1 MPTGDTPPKVQLPPA
16 KVINRG
22 GRFDVL
28 MRLGGGGMA
37 TVYLA
42 RSIAGGGFERLV
54 ALKVLHPHLLSEP
67 EFLVMFLDEARVAAK
82 IHHPNVIA
90 IHDLGTQDAWMY
102 MVMDYV
108 LGDTLAAAQ
117 KVATKLRRG
126 LPLEIVLRV
135 ALDALRGLDAAH
147 NLVDPAG
154 RSLNVVHRDVT
165 PHNILLGIDGI
176 ARVTDF
182 GIAKAEQR
190 LTFTSLG
197 MLKGKAP
204 FMAPEQFRQRRV
216 DRRADIF
223 SMGITLW
230 EALALRR
237 CLPPDLTNNAE
248 RPPYR
253 PLRDFLPNAPPA
265 LDKILLR
272 ALQTDP
278 EDRWRTAGEFADALE
293 ANLRDHIAPHSLV
306 GSFVGAFA
314 QQKVEAERR
323 AIREASAR
331 GAEEPLRGRSGFHHV
346 PLELRGEERGE
357 ASDDGDD
364 RLSPEELE
372 PPTRVLPPKEAPPV
386 VRATRSVIPLPVSRE
401 DPPRRASTPV
411 TFPPP
416 PPVRAETPVAQ
427 PAVAKA
433 LRGATLVGTGEPSP
447 EACLVPSDTLQGSS
461 ALDTEHQGAAPTSDA
476 NGSGRRPSLSP
487 LRAVAVFDP
496 GEVGHASERPDS
508 VLHAD
513 TLVTLD
519 ASVSDRHHSLSPL
532 RGDTVIDPEAGA
544 RAEQAEDDDAR
555 AAQRWFDEAATP
567 AKPSTLPPS
576 LAPARTA
583 SPADEA
589 STPED
594 RTPSDDLDR
603 LPTSTTG
610 ARALGVALATALA
623 LVAWALW
630 GR

>member
-1 MPTGDTPPKVQLPPA
+1 MSTGHTPPKVQLPPS

-42 RSIAGGGFERLV
+42 RSVAGGGFERLV

-117 KVATKLRRG
+117 KVAMKLGRG
-126 LPLEIVLRV
+126 MPLEIVLRI

-147 NLVDPAG
+147 NLVDPSG
-154 RSLNVVHRDVT
+154 RSLHVVHRDVT
-165 PHNILLGIDGI
+165 PHNILLGVDGI

-190 LTFTSLG
+190 LSFTSLG

-223 SMGITLW
+223 SMGITVW

-237 CLPPDLTNNAE
+237 CLPPDLTNNAA

-253 PLRDFLPNAPPA
+253 PLQELLKGVPPA
-265 LDKILLR
+265 LDQILRR

-293 ANLRDHIAPHSLV
+293 GQLRDHLAPHSLV
-306 GSFVGAFA
+306 GNFVSAFA
-314 QQKVEAERR
+314 FHKVEAERT
-323 AIREASAR
+323 AIREASSR
-331 GAEEPLRGRSGFHHV
+331 GPDEALRGRSGFHHV
-346 PLELRGEERGE
+346 PLELRGEARNDVFD
-357 ASDDGDD
+357 SPDDAP
-364 RLSPEELE
+364 LSAAELE
-372 PPTRVLPPKEAPPV
+372 PPTRVMPPQDVPTVVKPTRSPIPPPAPP
-386 VRATRSVIPLPVSRE
+386 AAPRSFAPHN
-401 DPPRRASTPV
+401 
-411 TFPPP
+411 
-416 PPVRAETPVAQ
+416 
-427 PAVAKA
+427 
-433 LRGATLVGTGEPSP
+433 LRGGTLVGTGEPSTVTTLEP
-447 EACLVPSDTLQGSS
+447 VKVLQGAPVVDAPPTAPPS
-461 ALDTEHQGAAPTSDA
+461 ADA
-476 NGSGRRPSLSP
+476 SGSGRRPSLSP
-487 LRAVAVFDP
+487 LRADAVFDP
-496 GEVGHASERPDS
+496 GEAAPSSGRPGPP
-508 VLHAD
+508 LHAD
-513 TLVTLD
+513 TVVTRD
-519 ASVSDRHHSLSPL
+519 ASSSDRHPSLSPL
-532 RGDTVIDPEAGA
+532 RGDTVLDPDAGA
-544 RAEQAEDDDAR
+544 RAEQAEDADAR
-555 AAQRWFDEAATP
+555 AAQRWFDEAETPPLAHTLPPGLAAERP
-567 AKPSTLPPS
+567 AKPVAES
-576 LAPARTA
+576 APE
-583 SPADEA
+583 PD
-589 STPED
+589 ED

-603 LPTSTTG
+603 LPTSSTS
-610 ARALGVALATALA
+610 ARAVGVGLATALA
-623 LVAWALW
+623 LAAWALW

>member
-1 MPTGDTPPKVQLPPA
+1 MSTGHTPPKVQLPPS

-42 RSIAGGGFERLV
+42 RSVAGGGFERLV
-54 ALKVLHPHLLSEP
+54 ALKVLHPHLLAEP

-117 KVATKLRRG
+117 KVAMKLGRG
-126 LPLEIVLRV
+126 MPLEIVLRI

-147 NLVDPAG
+147 NLVDPSG
-154 RSLNVVHRDVT
+154 RSLHVVHRDVT
-165 PHNILLGIDGI
+165 PHNILLGVDGI

-190 LTFTSLG
+190 LSFTSLG

-237 CLPPDLTNNAE
+237 CLPPDLTNNAA

-253 PLRDFLPNAPPA
+253 PLREILKGVPPA
-265 LDKILLR
+265 LDQILRR

-293 ANLRDHIAPHSLV
+293 GQLRDHLAPHSLV
-306 GSFVGAFA
+306 GNFVSAFA
-314 QQKVEAERR
+314 FHKVEAERT
-323 AIREASAR
+323 AIREASSR
-331 GAEEPLRGRSGFHHV
+331 GPDEALRGRSGFHHV
-346 PLELRGEERGE
+346 PLELRGEAHNDVFE
-357 ASDDGDD
+357 SPDDAP
-364 RLSPEELE
+364 LSAAELE
-372 PPTRVLPPKEAPPV
+372 PPTRVMPPQDVPTVVKPTRSPVPPPAPP
-386 VRATRSVIPLPVSRE
+386 APSRSFAP
-401 DPPRRASTPV
+401 
-411 TFPPP
+411 
-416 PPVRAETPVAQ
+416 Q
-427 PAVAKA
+427 N
-433 LRGATLVGTGEPSP
+433 LRGTTLVGTGEPSTVTDLEP
-447 EACLVPSDTLQGSS
+447 IKVLQSAPVIDAPPTTPPS
-461 ALDTEHQGAAPTSDA
+461 ADA
-476 NGSGRRPSLSP
+476 SGSGRRPSLSP
-487 LRAVAVFDP
+487 LRADAVFDP
-496 GEVGHASERPDS
+496 GEATPSSVRPGPP
-508 VLHAD
+508 LHAD
-513 TLVTLD
+513 TVVTRD
-519 ASVSDRHHSLSPL
+519 ASISDRHPSLSPL
-532 RGDTVIDPEAGA
+532 RGDTVLDPDAAA
-544 RAEQAEDDDAR
+544 RAEQAEDADAR
-555 AAQRWFDEAATP
+555 AAQRWFDEAETPPKAHTLPPGLAAERP
-567 AKPSTLPPS
+567 AKPVAER
-576 LAPARTA
+576 APE
-583 SPADEA
+583 PD
-589 STPED
+589 ED
-594 RTPSDDLDR
+594 RSPSDDLDR
-603 LPTSTTG
+603 LPTSPTS
-610 ARALGVALATALA
+610 ARAVGVGLATALA
-623 LVAWALW
+623 LAAWALW